1 MNAVTLASRA
11 VLARY
16 ATKVLRPVEWIAI
29 GVFVVFFFGTVALA
43 AYSSGW
49 WWLLMI
55 VVLAYGAFG
64 SIAWLVIH
72 FTIDRLRPEQTKLQM
87 KAVDRFIVSAEKVAD
102 SLQITR
108 FGLILR
114 VIRSVMSRNQSNIV
128 SEFTNDSKEL
138 KREFE
143 KIVDIF
149 KVKT

>member
-29 GVFVVFFFGTVALA
+29 GVFVIFFFGTVALA
-43 AYSSGW
+43 TYVSGW

-55 VVLAYGAFG
+55 VVLAYGAIG

-72 FTIDRLRPEQTKLQM
+72 FTIDRLRPEQTKSQAQ
-87 KAVDRFIVSAEKVAD
+87 AVDRFIVSAEKVAD

-114 VIRSVMSRNQSNIV
+114 VIRSVMTRNGPNV
-128 SEFTNDSKEL
+128 LTEFTNDSQEL
-138 KREFE
+138 KNDFE
-143 KIVDIF
+143 RVVQAF
-149 KVKT
+149 K

>member
-29 GVFVVFFFGTVALA
+29 AIFLVFFFGTVALA
-43 AYSSGW
+43 TYSSGW

-72 FTIDRLRPEQTKLQM
+72 FTIDRLRPEQTKPQM
-87 KAVDRFIVSAEKVAD
+87 KAVNTFIVSAEKVAD

-114 VIRSVMSRNQSNIV
+114 VIRSVMTRGDSNV
-128 SEFTNDSKEL
+128 LTEFTNDSKEL

-143 KIVDIF
+143 NVVAAF
-149 KVKT
+149 R